1 MKWWI
6 CDENKRTFLSCKLPK
21 NWNFSKSFKDKIQK
35 STDGNPLIATP
46 ENCNLPKNC
55 NFLLQPN
62 QAYYGPLHVKVNKK
76 KISQQEKISLQ
87 ELNF

>member
-1 MKWWI
+1 MGKLQFLGVAICGLPSVWSMKWWI

-46 ENCNLPKNC
+46 ENCNLPINC
-55 NFLLQPN
+55 NFFLQPN
-62 QAYYGPLHVKVNKK
+62 QAYYKSG
-76 KISQQEKISLQ
+76 
-87 ELNF
+87 